1 MAVPYYM
8 GRASDW
14 VAREDELAA
23 ILPMV
28 LLGLSSAVTEL
39 VCDVT
44 FVGTLSRTQSRLQ
57 RRVFAAVLRQSITE
71 LRADGAGE
79 GHRAERGHGDKG
91 QGWH

>member
-1 MAVPYYM
+1 MRDPLTPHC
-8 GRASDW
+8 RH
-14 VAREDELAA
+14 
-23 ILPMV
+23 
-28 LLGLSSAVTEL
+28 SAVTEL

-79 GHRAERGHGDKG
+79 GHRAGRGHGDKG